1 MQSGIY
7 TKQFN
12 GGPRDSVGIVRV
24 GRDEGAQ
31 MQFNLLGSF
40 EVLGNGRPLTPT
52 AAKPRQ
58 VLAMLATNVGAMV
71 SAEQLIDE
79 LWPVGPP
86 SSAKTTVQ
94 TYIYHLRKLLSPGD
108 ACSAGKEVLCTR
120 PAGYVLA
127 VPRDAVDLFRFQRL
141 LSVGR
146 AALRRNDP
154 PQASD
159 ALQEALSL
167 WRGPMLAD
175 VACGPR
181 LKGHS
186 AYFEEQRI
194 EALSLRIEAD
204 LETGRHREII
214 GELRWLVETHD
225 LHEWLY
231 VRLMQALHRAGRRSE
246 ALDVYRQLH
255 RRLKEE
261 LGLEPAVDAKQF
273 HQLILA
279 S

>member
-1 MQSGIY
+1 MRTGID

-12 GGPRDSVGIVRV
+12 GGARDSVDIVRV

-40 EVLGNGRPLTPT
+40 EVLGNGCTLTPT

-79 LWPVGPP
+79 LWPDGPP

-108 ACSAGKEVLCTR
+108 TCARGKEVLSTR

-127 VPRDAVDLFRFQRL
+127 VPQDAVDLFRFQRFL
-141 LSVGR
+141 ADGR
-146 AALRRNDP
+146 AALRRGDP

-159 ALQEALSL
+159 SLQEALSL
-167 WRGPMLAD
+167 WRGPMLGD
-175 VACGPR
+175 VACGSR

-186 AYFEEQRI
+186 AYFEEKRI

-231 VRLMQALHRAGRRSE
+231 VRLMQALHRSGRRSE

-261 LGLEPAVDAKQF
+261 LGLAPAVDAQQF